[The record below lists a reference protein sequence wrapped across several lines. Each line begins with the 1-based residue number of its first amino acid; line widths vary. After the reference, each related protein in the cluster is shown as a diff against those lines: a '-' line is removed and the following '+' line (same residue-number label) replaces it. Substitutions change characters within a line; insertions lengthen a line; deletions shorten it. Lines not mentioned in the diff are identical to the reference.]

1 MLRFF
6 ILSRQ
11 LALSPTRGKTFTLY
25 IQMQILLSLMMII
38 VTVTAMSDSE
48 SVIYESQS
56 SFSFLPLQKQTSLMK
71 EIVQAFPY
79 KMLTAVSVFNHCSCT
94 MILSMLWQKISD
106 RR

>member
-11 LALSPTRGKTFTLY
+11 LVLSPTRGKTFILY

-48 SVIYESQS
+48 SVIYESHS

-71 EIVQAFPY
+71 EIVRAFSY
-79 KMLTAVSVFNHCSCT
+79 KMLTAVSAV
-94 MILSMLWQKISD
+94 SD
-106 RR
+106 